1 MPANVQHHLE
11 PHYSLPGLQHVFTR
25 IPPQSIDTASIG
37 LPDVHPSETQVFRP
51 LDFSNFPLD
60 FNTIHHMPSDIVP
73 IAYPVFSTTT
83 NPLAIARQYVF
94 SRGLKFGLRFTSAKT
109 QALLNGDL
117 SHALVHPAIVHAT
130 TLWGLLMTAHSR
142 GHHMDATLQAGYYR
156 AAYASLRIPPTTRES
171 AVDDVQAR
179 SILALYDFN
188 SLNIVAGDKWLREA
202 VGTARQAGLSITL
215 PSRMCG
221 VRDDVALYVA
231 ATAEDQERDALCTL
245 AYVDTGKRI
254 LVNTES
260 RFDEELQRSLT
271 QLLVSVLFVDNIQ

>member
-1 MPANVQHHLE
+1 
-11 PHYSLPGLQHVFTR
+11 
-25 IPPQSIDTASIG
+25 
-37 LPDVHPSETQVFRP
+37 
-51 LDFSNFPLD
+51 
-60 FNTIHHMPSDIVP
+60 
-73 IAYPVFSTTT
+73 
-83 NPLAIARQYVF
+83 
-94 SRGLKFGLRFTSAKT
+94 
-109 QALLNGDL
+109 
-117 SHALVHPAIVHAT
+117 
-130 TLWGLLMTAHSR
+130 
-142 GHHMDATLQAGYYR
+142 MDATLQAGYYR

-215 PSRMCG
+215 PSRMSG

-260 RFDEELQRSLT
+260 RFDEELQRPLT